1 MIRNERENEMK
12 NTIPQIQTY
21 QGSLVHVV
29 RFSRYWNEATVY
41 FVTPTGKQSTGIF
54 TVGLPRLKKLGKKV
68 WIGLDKSNKLVYN
81 TSMLNE
87 KKTLK
92 ENEMKNFIF
101 CIKEI
106 ALMFA
111 LISMVILAAFGGTA
125 ILLSNL

>member
-1 MIRNERENEMK
+1 MMMK
-12 NTIPQIQTY
+12 EILSLQI
-21 QGSLVHVV
+21 SLIVELEK
-29 RFSRYWNEATVY
+29 FEKTWK
-41 FVTPTGKQSTGIF
+41 KQQ
-54 TVGLPRLKKLGKKV
+54 
-68 WIGLDKSNKLVYN
+68 IGLDKSNKLVYN

-111 LISMVILAAFGGTA
+111 LISMVLLAAFGGTA

>member
-1 MIRNERENEMK
+1 MVIL
-12 NTIPQIQTY
+12 
-21 QGSLVHVV
+21 S
-29 RFSRYWNEATVY
+29 
-41 FVTPTGKQSTGIF
+41 
-54 TVGLPRLKKLGKKV
+54 GLPQTVVEKLLKKSR
-68 WIGLDKSNKLVYN
+68 IGLDKSNKLVYN

-111 LISMVILAAFGGTA
+111 LISMVLLAAFGGTA